1 MLILSTD
8 SNKLQ
13 EAKRGGSLEDAVR
26 ALPDYIKLL
35 LPQHLLNKVLLFYRP
50 RLRIVSLTHQP
61 QLGPRGGLW
70 PVLFMCNP

>member
-1 MLILSTD
+1 MLVVSTD

-35 LPQHLLNKVLLFYRP
+35 LPQHLLNKVTFQLYSDMNEP
-50 RLRIVSLTHQP
+50 RKVGEIKI
-61 QLGPRGGLW
+61 
-70 PVLFMCNP
+70 

>member
-1 MLILSTD
+1 MLVVSTD

-35 LPQHLLNKVLLFYRP
+35 LPQNLLNKVTDHLYSETNQP
-50 RLRIVSLTHQP
+50 RK
-61 QLGPRGGLW
+61 LGEIKIW
-70 PVLFMCNP
+70 

>member
-1 MLILSTD
+1 MLVLSTD

-35 LPQHLLNKVLLFYRP
+35 LPQQLLNKVLTRARGSSY
-50 RLRIVSLTHQP
+50 
-61 QLGPRGGLW
+61 QLKDVHYW
-70 PVLFMCNP
+70 T